1 MGNTTVVGVDLG
13 GTKVTVGTV
22 VGSTVGRVHSG
33 PISAEE
39 AEEVVL
45 SEVIG
50 AIAEVFDDSV
60 QGIGCGVPSVVDV
73 ESGVVYDVE
82 NIPSWRE
89 VPLKAALEDR
99 FGVPAYVNND
109 ANAYAVGE
117 HVFGK
122 GRGFRH
128 MIGMTLGTGLGVG
141 VIVDGKLYAG
151 ADCGAGELGVMPYRG
166 LTLEAYAS
174 GQFFPRECGVAGEV
188 AYQRARAGDAEAQMW
203 FERYGSELGEAINIV
218 AYAFDPEAVIL
229 GGSISV
235 AFDLFEGGMRER
247 LGTFAYP
254 HVMERLVIK
263 ASELD
268 NAAVLGA
275 AALFYDAT
283 ARPSTGPA

>member
-1 MGNTTVVGVDLG
+1 MTGTTVLGVDLG
-13 GTKVTVGTV
+13 GTSVTVGAV
-22 VGSTVGRVHSG
+22 VGGSVQRVTSRR
-33 PISAEE
+33 ISSEA

-45 SEVIG
+45 TEVIG
-50 AIAEVFDDSV
+50 SIAELFDDSV

-89 VPLKAALEDR
+89 VQLRAELEQR
-99 FGVPAYVNND
+99 FGVPSYVNND
-109 ANAYAVGE
+109 ANAYVVGE

-128 MIGMTLGTGLGVG
+128 VVGMTLGTGLGVG
-141 VIVDGKLYAG
+141 VIMNGALCAG
-151 ADCGAGELGVMPYRG
+151 ANCGTGEIGVMPYRG
-166 LTLEAYAS
+166 ATVEAFAS
-174 GQFFPRECGVAGEV
+174 GQFFPRQCGVSGEV
-188 AYQRARAGDAEAQMW
+188 AYERARAGDGEALDW
-203 FERYGSELGEAINIV
+203 FDAYGGELGDAIQIV
-218 AYAFDPEAVIL
+218 LYAFDPEAVIL

-247 LGTFAYP
+247 LRSFAYP
-254 HVMERLVIK
+254 HVVQRLAIEP
-263 ASELD
+263 SELE

-283 ARPSTGPA
+283 GHQTRG